1 MDMGIKG
8 RKAIVCAASKGL
20 GKGCA
25 MALAEEGVDPVS
37 YTHLTLPTNRE
48 V

>member
-1 MDMGIKG
+1 MIDYPKPEQLTGEDADDY
-8 RKAIVCAASKGL
+8 RD
-20 GKGCA
+20 
-25 MALAEEGVDPVS
+25 EHEGVDPPVS